1 VDVADRLGLRDL
13 VERYAQA
20 VDAKDVDTVVGLFTG
35 DGRLVSHIP
44 PGTDES
50 PLEQQGHEQLHRAL
64 ELGLARYRATTHMI
78 GGQVVEADG
87 DGATGV
93 TVCRA
98 HHLYDS
104 RRNGSEGG
112 SRMLVMALRYH
123 DRYVRS
129 AAGWRFAERL
139 LRLDWLEDRPFGD
152 RP

>member
-1 VDVADRLGLRDL
+1 MEVTDRLALREL

-20 VDAKDVDTVVGLFTG
+20 VDAKDVDTVVGLFTE

-50 PLEQQGHEQLHRAL
+50 PLEQQGHQQLHRAL
-64 ELGLARYRATTHMI
+64 ELGLARYRVTTHMI

-87 DGATGV
+87 EGATGL

-112 SRMLVMALRYH
+112 SRMLVMALRYQ
-123 DRYVRS
+123 DRYVRTGQ
-129 AAGWRFAERL
+129 GWRFGQRL

-152 RP
+152 KS

>member
-1 VDVADRLGLRDL
+1 MDIADRLALREL

-20 VDAKDVDTVVGLFTG
+20 VDAKDVDTVVGLFTE

-50 PLEQQGHEQLHRAL
+50 PLEQQGHQQLHRAL
-64 ELGLARYRATTHMI
+64 ELGLARYRVTTHMI
-78 GGQVVEADG
+78 GGQVLHHDG
-87 DGATGV
+87 EGLGGV

-129 AAGWRFAERL
+129 SDGWRFRERL

-152 RP
+152 RA

>member
-1 VDVADRLGLRDL
+1 MEVADRLALREL

-20 VDAKDVDTVVGLFTG
+20 VDAKDVDTVVGLFAD
-35 DGRLVSHIP
+35 DGSLVSHIP

-50 PLEQQGHEQLHRAL
+50 PLEQHGHHQLRRAL
-64 ELGLARYRATTHMI
+64 EAGLARYRATTHMI
-78 GGQVVEADG
+78 GGQVVEAAG

-104 RRNGSEGG
+104 RRDGEGG
-112 SRMLVMALRYH
+112 NPRMLVMALRYH

-129 AAGWRFAERL
+129 AGGWRFARRL
-139 LRLDWLEDRPFGD
+139 LRLDWLEDRAFGEEA
-152 RP
+152 